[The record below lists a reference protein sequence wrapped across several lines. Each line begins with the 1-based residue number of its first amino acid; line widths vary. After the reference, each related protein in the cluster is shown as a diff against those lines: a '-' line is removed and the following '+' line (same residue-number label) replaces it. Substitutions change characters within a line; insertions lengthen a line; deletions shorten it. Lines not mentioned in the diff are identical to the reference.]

1 MVIKYF
7 VSKGNATMITPSP
20 PNPCPRWVV
29 QEKNK
34 GEMMRK
40 CEETTPKEMLE
51 VATNTAKEFPTTN
64 ATHAQLNHYKNKS

>member
-1 MVIKYF
+1 MPKMG
-7 VSKGNATMITPSP
+7 SS
-20 PNPCPRWVV
+20 R
-29 QEKNK
+29 KNK
-34 GEMMRK
+34 GEMMRE